1 LFPAAETHI
10 KEVLFRHPARGEKS
24 RGRSVHKGAAL
35 VKDKI
40 KIGIVGS
47 KFAADFH
54 AFSYRRN
61 PVAEVVAAAAI
72 DNLEPFARKW
82 NIPRTYADY
91 REMLAREDLD
101 LVSVCV
107 PNFLHYEVVLAAARH
122 GRHVF
127 CEKPLATTVP
137 HAREMIGACAKAGVK
152 LFYGEDWVF
161 APALRRTE
169 DIIREGA
176 LGRLLYVKA
185 KECHNGTHSPYAKA
199 KQSCGGGCLIHLAI
213 HPLGWILYLLGDGGK
228 NKVVEVFGKC
238 NGGLRDN
245 YVHKD
250 NGGEDFA
257 LGILKFAN
265 GEHALIEG
273 NYITV
278 GGMDDKVE
286 IYGSEGN
293 LKADLTFGSCLNVYS
308 RPGYAYA
315 LEKTDNTLGWT
326 KPAVD
331 EFLNLGY
338 VDELAY
344 AVDCVRQNRDPVYGC
359 SGALGLACI
368 EIVSALYDS
377 NTAGAVVRGSWG

>member
-1 LFPAAETHI
+1 M
-10 KEVLFRHPARGEKS
+10 KE
-24 RGRSVHKGAAL
+24 
-35 VKDKI
+35 KI
-40 KIGIVGS
+40 KVGIVGS

-61 PVAEVVAAAAI
+61 PAVEIAAAAAI
-72 DNLEPFARKW
+72 DNLEPFAKKW

-91 REMLAREDLD
+91 KEMLAKEDLD

-107 PNFLHYEVVLAAARH
+107 PNFLHHDVVLAAASH
-122 GRHVF
+122 GKNVF
-127 CEKPLATTVP
+127 CEKPLATTVSN
-137 HAREMIGACAKAGVK
+137 AQAMIAACRKAGVL

-169 DIIREGA
+169 EIIREGG
-176 LGRLLYVKA
+176 LGKVLYVKA
-185 KECHNGTHSPYAKA
+185 KECHNGTHSPFAKA
-199 KQSCGGGCLIHLAI
+199 RKSCGGGCLIHLAI
-213 HPLGWILYLLGDGGK
+213 HPLGWILHLLGNGGK
-228 NKVVEVFGKC
+228 NQVVEVFGKC
-238 NGGLRDN
+238 NGGLQDN

-278 GGMDDKVE
+278 GGMDDKIE

-308 RPGYAYA
+308 RPGYKYVI
-315 LEKTDNTLGWT
+315 EKTDNTIGWT

-338 VDELAY
+338 VDELAD
-344 AVDCVRQNRDPVYGC
+344 AVDCVRQNRKPVYGC
-359 SGALGLACI
+359 SSELGLACV
-368 EIVSALYDS
+368 EIITALYQS
-377 NTAGAVVRGSWG
+377 NQTGALVRGNWG

>member
-1 LFPAAETHI
+1 M
-10 KEVLFRHPARGEKS
+10 
-24 RGRSVHKGAAL
+24 
-35 VKDKI
+35 KDKI
-40 KIGIVGS
+40 KVGIVGS

-61 PVAEVVAAAAI
+61 PTVEIVAAAAI
-72 DNLEPFARKW
+72 DNLEPFSRKW
-82 NIPRTYADY
+82 NIPRTYPDY
-91 REMLAREDLD
+91 QEMLAKEDLD

-107 PNFLHYEVVLAAARH
+107 PNFLHHDVVLAAAKC
-122 GRHVF
+122 GKHVL
-127 CEKPLATTVP
+127 CEKPLATTAAD
-137 HAREMIGACAKAGVK
+137 AREMLAACRKAGVL

-169 DIIREGA
+169 EIIREGA

-185 KECHNGTHSPYAKA
+185 KECHNGTHSPFAKA
-199 KQSCGGGCLIHLAI
+199 KATCGGGCLIHLAI
-213 HPLGWILYLLGDGGK
+213 HPIGWILYLLGQGGK
-228 NKVVEVFGKC
+228 NPVVEVFGKC
-238 NGGLRDN
+238 NNGLADN

-257 LGILKFAN
+257 VGILKFAQ
-265 GEHALIEG
+265 GEHAFIEG

-293 LKADLTFGSCLNVYS
+293 LKADLTFGSCLRVYS

-315 LEKTDNTLGWT
+315 IEKTDNTIGWT
-326 KPAVD
+326 FPAVD

-344 AVDCVRQNRDPVYGC
+344 AVDCVRQKRAAQYGC
-359 SGALGLACI
+359 SGELGLACV
-368 EIVSALYDS
+368 EIVEALYQS
-377 NTAGAVVRGSWG
+377 NQTGALVRGQWC